1 MIQCVASVKLG
12 TVRPIVN
19 LASGSEFPDLPVKA
33 ANRHT
38 ASAMDGGIWDVHP
51 QACSLLCSVEGLTQ
65 HHASGCLGTAC
76 SAIVVSSWH
85 KVPLNSHPAPGGISA
100 SMVQKYEKR
109 SLGLR
114 LGWLVSKRFFSRC
127 RNVRRDAEHSTG
139 NQPSWTLK
147 RCTEK

>member
-85 KVPLNSHPAPGGISA
+85 KVPLNSHPAPGGDQCINGPEIRKA
-100 SMVQKYEKR
+100 LFGTPLGMV
-109 SLGLR
+109 G
-114 LGWLVSKRFFSRC
+114 F
-127 RNVRRDAEHSTG
+127 
-139 NQPSWTLK
+139 
-147 RCTEK
+147 